1 MSIRRFNQKMIPL
14 KEMRILLLIFL
25 LFMNNTIQAQLPM
38 VKSGVFH
45 WDELP
50 QKTSAER
57 VGRKIMEGSSTYFEF
72 LEIHAT
78 TQIKG
83 AKPSPPHTQENIEEV
98 LIVKEGLM
106 KMTMDGE
113 SKTLPAGSV
122 ILIPPL
128 VEQSLENIGDG
139 PLTYYVM
146 MFKSKKPMDIE
157 RSNAAGGKMF
167 INYDELEVKENAR
180 GSRIHYFERATA
192 TCEKFEMHV
201 TQLNEKGPSHQP
213 HAHKDTEIILVIEG
227 ETEMTI
233 DGKKYEGKAG
243 DLYLMNA
250 NEMHGISNAGNTPA
264 KYFAFR
270 WY

>member
-1 MSIRRFNQKMIPL
+1 MKLSIILFFMSL
-14 KEMRILLLIFL
+14 SLLS
-25 LFMNNTIQAQLPM
+25 NAQLPV
-38 VKSGVFH
+38 VKSGVYV
-45 WDELP
+45 WNELLKREGG
-50 QKTSAER
+50 QRLS
-57 VGRKIMEGSSTYFEF
+57 RKIMEGSSPHFEF

-78 TQIKG
+78 TQSKG
-83 AKPSPPHTQENIEEV
+83 AKPFPPHTQKNIEEI

-113 SKTLPAGSV
+113 SKELPAGSV

-146 MFKSKKPMDIE
+146 MFKAKKPMNLE
-157 RSNAAGGKMF
+157 RSTKAGGKMF
-167 INYDELEVKENAR
+167 LNSNDLVFEKTER
-180 GSRIHYFERATA
+180 GGRIPYFERPTA
-192 TCEKFEMHV
+192 MCEKFEMHV
-201 TQLNEKGPSHQP
+201 TQLNEKGPSHKP
-213 HAHKDTEIILVIEG
+213 HSHLDTEIILVIEG

-233 DGKKYEGKAG
+233 DGKAYLGKAG
-243 DLYLMNA
+243 DLYLMKS
-250 NEMHGISNAGNTPA
+250 NEMHGISNIGEDAA

>member
-1 MSIRRFNQKMIPL
+1 MIS
-14 KEMRILLLIFL
+14 K
-25 LFMNNTIQAQLPM
+25 AQLTS
-38 VKSGVFH
+38 VESGVYV
-45 WDELP
+45 WDNLP
-50 QKTSAER
+50 KKEGTER
-57 VGRKIMEGSSTYFEF
+57 VGRKIMEGSSPHFEF

-78 TQIKG
+78 TQAKG
-83 AKPSPPHTQENIEEV
+83 AKPSPSHTQKDIEEV

-113 SKTLPAGSV
+113 SKELPAGSV

-146 MFKSKKPMDIE
+146 MFRSKKSMDLE
-157 RSNAAGGKMF
+157 RSNVAGGKLF
-167 INYDELEVKENAR
+167 LNYDDLIFETTAKGGRL
-180 GSRIHYFERATA
+180 HYFERPTA
-192 TCEKFEMHV
+192 MCEKFEMHV
-201 TQLNEKGPSHQP
+201 TQLNDKGPSHKP
-213 HAHKDTEIILVIEG
+213 HSHLDTEIILVIEG

-233 DGKKYEGKAG
+233 DGNIYHGVAG
-243 DLYLMNA
+243 DLYLMQS
-250 NEMHGISNAGNTPA
+250 NEMHGISNIGITPA